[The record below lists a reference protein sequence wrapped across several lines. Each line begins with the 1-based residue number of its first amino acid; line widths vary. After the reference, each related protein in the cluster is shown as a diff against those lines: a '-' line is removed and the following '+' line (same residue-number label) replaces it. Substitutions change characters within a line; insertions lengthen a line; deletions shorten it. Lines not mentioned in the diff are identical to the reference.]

1 MIPAARNPG
10 APQEDAS
17 VQALRK
23 HYEEDMKLHNTTR
36 ATLKDLGT
44 QGDIEREREKQGRVN
59 KNRERVGEASAHPPH
74 LTSITPLLLREVVG
88 VLGAAEFIFQIPR
101 DAGSGFPIRL
111 FWAAVA
117 VHFWEDL

>member
-44 QGDIEREREKQGRVN
+44 QGDIERERNKAELTKTEKELVKR
-59 KNRERVGEASAHPPH
+59 PPIPP
-74 LTSITPLLLREVVG
+74 TSPPLLHCSSGRLLGFSVQRNLFFKFRATPG
-88 VLGAAEFIFQIPR
+88 VAFR
-101 DAGSGFPIRL
+101 
-111 FWAAVA
+111 
-117 VHFWEDL
+117 